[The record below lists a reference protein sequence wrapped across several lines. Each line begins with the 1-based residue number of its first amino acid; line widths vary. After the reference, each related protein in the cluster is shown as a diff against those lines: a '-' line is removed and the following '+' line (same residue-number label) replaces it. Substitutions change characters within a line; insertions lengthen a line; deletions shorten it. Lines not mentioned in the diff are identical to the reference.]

1 MRSRA
6 FEVVKTASNIPLVCW
21 VACGVR
27 PVVSFMVS
35 TVILYAT
42 HAHGGRVAKETWE
55 EVSVVRVFDAV
66 EEAEAAV
73 GRSFAGVLSVDSLA
87 DALGVVRALLG
98 EEYAGVYL
106 AGETASRVFVAV
118 RRPVGYVFYLVEDDP
133 RFWDAAV
140 RAA

>member
-1 MRSRA
+1 MLGCVRRASGGIIYGVNGDLIRHTRSWWARG
-6 FEVVKTASNIPLVCW
+6 EGNL
-21 VACGVR
+21 
-27 PVVSFMVS
+27 
-35 TVILYAT
+35 
-42 HAHGGRVAKETWE
+42 GRGC
-55 EVSVVRVFDAV
+55 VVRVFDAV

-87 DALGVVRALLG
+87 DALGVVRTLLG

-118 RRPVGYVFYLVEDDP
+118 RRPVGYVFYLVEDGP

-140 RAA
+140 RIA

>member
-1 MRSRA
+1 
-6 FEVVKTASNIPLVCW
+6 
-21 VACGVR
+21 
-27 PVVSFMVS
+27 MVS

-55 EVSVVRVFDAV
+55 EVSVVRVFDTV

-118 RRPVGYVFYLVEDDP
+118 RRPVGYVFYLVEDGP

>member
-1 MRSRA
+1 MR
-6 FEVVKTASNIPLVCW
+6 

-27 PVVSFMVS
+27 LVVSFMVS
-35 TVILYAT
+35 TVILCAA
-42 HAHGGRVAKETWE
+42 HAHSGRVAKETWE
-55 EVSVVRVFDAV
+55 EVSVVQVFNTV
-66 EEAEAAV
+66 NEAEATL
-73 GRSFAGVLSVDSLA
+73 GRSFTGVLSVDSLA

-118 RRPVGYVFYLVEDDP
+118 RRPVGYTFYLVEDGS

>member
-1 MRSRA
+1 
-6 FEVVKTASNIPLVCW
+6 
-21 VACGVR
+21 
-27 PVVSFMVS
+27 MVS
-35 TVILYAT
+35 TVILCAA
-42 HAHGGRVAKETWE
+42 HAHGGRVAQETWE
-55 EVSVVRVFDAV
+55 EVGVVRVFDAV
-66 EEAEAAV
+66 EEAEVAV

-118 RRPVGYVFYLVEDDP
+118 RRPVGYVFYLVEDGS

>member
-1 MRSRA
+1 MCRVNGDLMRRTRSQWEHGA
-6 FEVVKTASNIPLVCW
+6 GN
-21 VACGVR
+21 VR
-27 PVVSFMVS
+27 
-35 TVILYAT
+35 
-42 HAHGGRVAKETWE
+42 R
-55 EVSVVRVFDAV
+55 VSVVRVFDTV

-118 RRPVGYVFYLVEDDP
+118 HRPVGYTFYLVEGGP
-133 RFWDAAV
+133 RFWERAV

>member
-1 MRSRA
+1 
-6 FEVVKTASNIPLVCW
+6 
-21 VACGVR
+21 
-27 PVVSFMVS
+27 MVS

-55 EVSVVRVFDAV
+55 EVVSCEFSMRWRKPRRLLVVVSRVSCRLIRWLMRSV
-66 EEAEAAV
+66 
-73 GRSFAGVLSVDSLA
+73 
-87 DALGVVRALLG
+87 VVRALLG

-118 RRPVGYVFYLVEDDP
+118 RRPVGYVFYLVEDGP

-140 RAA
+140 RIA